1 MVKNLEHINNISV
14 KDEDVRFLGWTV
26 LYVQL
31 NMDTVYSDVYLIC
44 KYLTFSSFS
53 GLSTNLF

>member
-26 LYVQL
+26 LYVQFTL
-31 NMDTVYSDVYLIC
+31 MFI
-44 KYLTFSSFS
+44 
-53 GLSTNLF
+53 